1 MSETNQ
7 VRVAFRGWATRCA
20 SIGMLPLLTGI
31 LSACVE
37 VPDLPT
43 IPTPGIYKLD
53 IQQGN
58 VITEDMLAALEPG
71 MERRKVR
78 FLLGTP
84 LIIDTFDPERW
95 DYIYSFQEGGGKREQ
110 RHLIVV
116 FEHDRLLRL
125 EGDVPDSA
133 LSGDVAPEVEQV
145 VTVPDQ
151 SRGLLGGMVPFLG
164 NKERLPLDKKPTD
177 DDDVE
182 GGFFD
187 GWLSGDDEVTTINST
202 EDVESSATEQS
213 KDSVEENATT
223 APDSNETADSIAEIA
238 APDSEDTAVD
248 ETIGFFD
255 RLTEQFGLEAP
266 PTNTP
271 GERN

>member
-1 MSETNQ
+1 MSETKQ
-7 VRVAFRGWATRCA
+7 VRVAFRGWPLRSA
-20 SIGMLPLLTGI
+20 SIGMLPLLAGI
-31 LSACVE
+31 LSACIE

-58 VITEDMLAALEPG
+58 VITENMVAALEPG

-84 LIIDTFDPERW
+84 LVIDTFDPERW

-110 RHLIVV
+110 RHLVVV
-116 FEHDRLLRL
+116 FEHNRLLRL

-133 LSGDVAPEVEQV
+133 FSGDVAPEVEQV

-164 NKERLPLDKKPTD
+164 DKNRLPLDKKPTD

-182 GGFFD
+182 GGFF
-187 GWLSGDDEVTTINST
+187 GSWVGGGDEVTTINST
-202 EDVESSATEQS
+202 EDVEPSAAEQY

-223 APDSNETADSIAEIA
+223 EPDSDETADSTAEITA
-238 APDSEDTAVD
+238 SGSDDTAVD
-248 ETIGFFD
+248 EEVGFFD
-255 RLTEQFGLEAP
+255 RLTEQFGLKAP
-266 PTNTP
+266 PTNMP